1 MPLRYFVH
9 LPRRYWLPVG
19 LVGIALCHLPLLLLG
34 AHHPSVLVLPLVMT
48 SVALMITQKH
58 GGTVVCAAVVF
69 ALLAGL
75 PHILA
80 DRPLPPPSDNPQS
93 VIGVG
98 YQWQNVAVLILAHA
112 LVGLSHFVF
121 VRSPFS
127 PQQAQSR
134 LAGRLKRQTEAL
146 EAARVSQQNA
156 ELEAETRTTFDRK
169 RLLEHLPVHLVLK
182 DVDGRFTFV
191 SKSFCDLV
199 EREFDEIIGMTD
211 FDLFPDDLAR
221 KFVKDD
227 QAVMRSGTVF
237 NDVEETIFPDGT
249 CSYMQV
255 RKAAIRE
262 SSGEIVGVQGIFWD
276 VTEEY
281 SRRKELQRIESRA
294 HALINAALDAVLIVD
309 GEGHVLDANPASE
322 KILGY
327 TQDQVAMHPPI
338 GEIMQTSVMQ
348 AGQRKSDSPDD
359 KASFRRKTP
368 INKVLKECTGRRIE
382 VKLRRRD
389 AVWFDAEISAHPLT
403 VEDSQG
409 WAIFIRDISRRKR
422 FEQELRD
429 AKDIAEQA
437 NATKTE
443 FVANVSH
450 ELRTPLTGI
459 MGLQELL
466 AQSDLDK
473 RQQNYNELSKVSASN
488 LLSLIDDLLDFSKI
502 ESGRIEIEQAEFDVA
517 ETVQDA
523 AISMAARAQLKGLEL
538 LVDLPNQFFDHP
550 SQNAPPQPTGMR
562 AIGDAHRIRQ
572 IILNLVGNA
581 IKFTSQGQVR
591 VRARVVALPTRGDQ
605 PTEHR
610 LRIEVHDSGI
620 GVSPEQRQIIFEA
633 FRQADASTT
642 RKFGGTG
649 LGLTICRDIVAQMRG
664 TIGVTNALTIDGE
677 PTHGS
682 CFFFEIP
689 TELVVSGWSDAGQPI
704 KRTEHVVLA
713 MHTSPMRELV
723 RREIARLGYSVTV
736 MSTEEMIAQLSDQLF
751 AAGNHTIVVTD
762 GRELACWNSELP
774 PVVLRWVL
782 LNQLASVQLQEV
794 PGGLKHAEVFWL
806 PHPFRRTELREALQV
821 SAEHA
826 PPQSSVDGIDG
837 DSEPPGRS
845 TRSAKVLLVEDSPI
859 NQTVLG
865 DMLSSLN
872 HNVTYAGTGQEA
884 IDACESGHFDLV
896 LMDIQMPVIDGL
908 EATAHIRASEKGVG
922 RRQLICALTAHAGPE
937 DRQRCA
943 DAGMDMFLE
952 KPVPIESLR
961 DAVRCALTGNIP
973 DFAALGAPDPS
984 GDIVESETL
993 NSATVGSEL
1002 PVNDQ
1007 EQSDVPKSNSR
1018 RGEEAAGGGE
1028 EAGQLPLLQRERAFE
1043 SAPDWHGLL
1052 KMLHNNEQLT
1062 MDVLTLLQRE
1072 VPSLTR
1078 QFARQLDAADAKQTR
1093 RAVHTIKSNA
1103 RQVGLKRI
1111 AQYTAVLE
1119 DMARDE
1125 QLDKLQQ
1132 HKQTVLD
1139 LGSWVAEWART
1150 IATEKSK

>member
-1 MPLRYFVH
+1 MPLRYLVY

-19 LVGIALCHLPLLLLG
+19 LIGIVLCHLPLLLLG

-58 GGTVVCAAVVF
+58 GGTVVCAAVVCAF
-69 ALLAGL
+69 LAGL
-75 PHILA
+75 PHVLSDI
-80 DRPLPPPSDNPQS
+80 PLQPPSDSQPTA
-93 VIGVG
+93 VGYG
-98 YQWQNVAVLILAHA
+98 YQWQDVAVLMLAHS

-134 LAGRLKRQTEAL
+134 LAGRLKQQTEAL

-156 ELEAETRTTFDRK
+156 ELEAKTRTTFDRK

-182 DVDGRFTFV
+182 DTEGRFTFV

-227 QAVMRSGTVF
+227 QAVMSSGAVF
-237 NDVEETIFPDGT
+237 NDVEETVFPDGT

-262 SSGEIVGVQGIFWD
+262 SNGEIVGVQGIFWD

-348 AGQRKSDSPDD
+348 AGQRKSDSPDN

-429 AKDIAEQA
+429 AKDVAEQA

-466 AQSDLDK
+466 GQSELDK
-473 RQQNYNELSKVSASN
+473 RQQNYIELSKVSASN

-538 LVDLPNQFFDHP
+538 LVDLPNLVFDQSDSLSP
-550 SQNAPPQPTGMR
+550 TPATGMR

-581 IKFTSQGQVR
+581 IKFTAQGQVR
-591 VRARVVALPTRGDQ
+591 VRARIITVPTRGGEPAQ
-605 PTEHR
+605 HR

-664 TIGVTNALTIDGE
+664 TIGVSNALTIDGE
-677 PTHGS
+677 PTNGS

-689 TELVVSGWSDAGQPI
+689 TELVPTEPVETGLPA
-704 KRTEHVVLA
+704 KRAEHVVLA
-713 MHTSPMRELV
+713 MQTSPMRELV
-723 RREIARLGYSVTV
+723 RREITRLGYDITV
-736 MSTEEMIAQLSDQLF
+736 MTTVEMTAQLSDQLF

-762 GRELACWNSELP
+762 GRELACWGTARP

-794 PGGLKHAEVFWL
+794 PGGLRHAELFWL
-806 PHPFRRTELREALQV
+806 PHPFRRSELEEALQV
-821 SAEHA
+821 VLENVSLQRSGA
-826 PPQSSVDGIDG
+826 PIDG
-837 DSEPPGRS
+837 DVVVHAR
-845 TRSAKVLLVEDSPI
+845 TKRAAKVLLVEDSPI

-865 DMLSSLN
+865 DMLTSLG
-872 HNVTYAGTGQEA
+872 HSVAYASTGQEA
-884 IDACESGHFDLV
+884 IDACNEGHFDLV

-908 EATAHIRASEKGVG
+908 EATAHIRRSEKGMG

-937 DRQRCA
+937 DRQRCS

-952 KPVPIESLR
+952 KPVSIESLR
-961 DAVRCALTGNIP
+961 DAVRCALSGTIP
-973 DFAALGAPDPS
+973 DFA
-984 GDIVESETL
+984 TL
-993 NSATVGSEL
+993 
-1002 PVNDQ
+1002 Q
-1007 EQSDVPKSNSR
+1007 
-1018 RGEEAAGGGE
+1018 GGE
-1028 EAGQLPLLQRERAFE
+1028 RPVDTMIEGNPATPPSKAPPQVQDVSGLPNNNTPDDETKQADATEKEQLPMLDRERAFQ

-1052 KMLHNNEQLT
+1052 KLLHNNEALT
-1062 MDVLTLLQRE
+1062 LDVLSLLQRE
-1072 VPSLTR
+1072 VPRLAR
-1078 QFARQLDAADAKQTR
+1078 QFAQQLDASDAKQTR
-1093 RAVHTIKSNA
+1093 RAVHTMKSNA
-1103 RQVGLKRI
+1103 RQVGLKQV

-1119 DMARDE
+1119 DLARDE
-1125 QLDKLQQ
+1125 RLDELQP

-1139 LGSWVAEWART
+1139 LGAWVAEWAQT
-1150 IATEKSK
+1150 IASQKPD